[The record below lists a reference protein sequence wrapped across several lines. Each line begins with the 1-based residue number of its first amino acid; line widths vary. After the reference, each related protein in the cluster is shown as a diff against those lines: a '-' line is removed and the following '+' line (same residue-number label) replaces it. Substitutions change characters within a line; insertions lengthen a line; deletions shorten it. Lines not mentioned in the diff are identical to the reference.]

1 MNHRDAGIFPAYLN
15 ERVGCDVQVALL
27 RRPWADALTK
37 AASHMSRYIEPR
49 APTEVTEP
57 EVDTLKTHPHIV
69 KLRQLR
75 DSSSQAL
82 RDEYGTIT
90 KATGTE
96 MYEI

>member
-57 EVDTLKTHPHIV
+57 RGRYT
-69 KLRQLR
+69 
-75 DSSSQAL
+75 
-82 RDEYGTIT
+82 
-90 KATGTE
+90 
-96 MYEI
+96 